1 MPKHQVALFF
11 RKRRENAN
19 FSMETS
25 FECMMEKFP
34 IDSEFT
40 LRKFISSYFSN
51 AIFPRIHATLEASR
65 HGTDV
70 NHVTGEVHFLALG
83 LPRKKTILTVHDCG
97 FMTHPNPVLRRLLK
111 WFWLDW
117 PVRHSRYVTAVSEA
131 TKADI
136 VRYTGCRSDKVVVI
150 PTVIAETFQRSDK
163 TFDEACPRI
172 LHIGMAPNKNFER
185 HVAAI
190 SGLRCRL
197 HIVGKISD
205 AHVRLLE
212 MHDIAYTAEHN
223 VSRAEV
229 FRAYQECD
237 LLLFASTREGFGM
250 PILEAQSVGRPVVTS
265 NLSSMPEVA
274 GDGAC
279 LVDPFDVDSIRA
291 GVDRIISD
299 VGFRSDLVR
308 AGFDNTR
315 RFSADTVARQYE
327 SLYRRVVSDQ

>member
-1 MPKHQVALFF
+1 MERFPPG
-11 RKRRENAN
+11 RD
-19 FSMETS
+19 FSLGKVTS
-25 FECMMEKFP
+25 
-34 IDSEFT
+34 SH
-40 LRKFISSYFSN
+40 FSN
-51 AIFPRIHATLEASR
+51 GIIPRVRAILEAHR
-65 HGTDV
+65 HAVDV
-70 NHVTGEVHFLALG
+70 NHVTGEVHYLALG
-83 LPRKKTILTVHDCG
+83 LPGNRTVLTVHDCG

-197 HIVGKISD
+197 HIVGKLCD

-212 MHDIAYTAEHN
+212 MHDITYTAEHN

-229 FRAYQECD
+229 FRAYRECD

-250 PILEAQSVGRPVVTS
+250 PILERSRWGVPSLPAIFCPCRRWREMAPVWS
-265 NLSSMPEVA
+265 IPSM
-274 GDGAC
+274 
-279 LVDPFDVDSIRA
+279 SIRF
-291 GVDRIISD
+291 GRGWIESSLMSD
-299 VGFRSDLVR
+299 SVPIWSAPGSTTPVASAPIRWPVSM
-308 AGFDNTR
+308 N
-315 RFSADTVARQYE
+315 RFTGGW
-327 SLYRRVVSDQ
+327 